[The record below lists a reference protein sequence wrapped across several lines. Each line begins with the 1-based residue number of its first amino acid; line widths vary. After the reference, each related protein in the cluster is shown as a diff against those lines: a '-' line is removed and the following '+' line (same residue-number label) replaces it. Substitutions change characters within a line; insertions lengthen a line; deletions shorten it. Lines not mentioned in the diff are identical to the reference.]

1 MKKLQ
6 QISSEPSLYQRTKL
20 LETRNG
26 TGIPNEITI
35 QEEIVKTNACLIPN
49 LIFFFLNDIN
59 KIIPIK
65 KVIKLVYKNCTQSL
79 FL

>member
-1 MKKLQ
+1 MYDNEEDAYIKGNDPK
-6 QISSEPSLYQRTKL
+6 S
-20 LETRNG
+20 
-26 TGIPNEITI
+26 EITI

-49 LIFFFLNDIN
+49 LIFYFLNEIN

-65 KVIKLVYKNCTQSL
+65 KVIKLVYKNCSQSL